1 MITMKGKMITLEPLD
16 IQKHA
21 KGYYEVSQDENIHN
35 YTGNIVPKCLDE
47 TVELLKKY
55 EKYFLNWMIISNV
68 SQEVIGIL
76 RLGKPTLENGVLV
89 AGESEFLSSRYWRK
103 GHMKEARQL
112 FYQYVFDVLSVEI
125 LYADVWEGNINSIK
139 SLESAGY
146 QLMETTDGIFT
157 KTGEKMKKFIFS
169 LSKKDYQLHLETF
182 GSK

>member
-1 MITMKGKMITLEPLD
+1 MVTMIGQLVTLEPLE
-16 IQKHA
+16 INKHA
-21 KGYYEVSQDENIHN
+21 KGYFTVSQEEIIHR
-35 YTGNIVPKCLDE
+35 YTGNRVPT
-47 TVELLKKY
+47 TVEEVVVLLKKY
-55 EKYFLNWMIISNV
+55 EEFFLNWMIISNV

-76 RLGKPTLENGVLV
+76 RLGKPTLEDGMLV

-103 GHMKEARQL
+103 GHMREARQL

-157 KTGEKMKKFIFS
+157 KTGKK
-169 LSKKDYQLHLETF
+169 
-182 GSK
+182 